1 MAKKKK
7 MVYSVVSTDHTTDE
21 PIDTH
26 VEGTYRKREDA
37 VTACVDYIMERLVL
51 RPDIRYAFMHDVNH
65 DQKTLIK
72 FLRGWCD
79 ATPGRIRKAFA
90 FKMDDWKMPE
100 DIGPAVRLFVREVVE
115 GGVYAMETEMES
127 DIGFEQFVFQ
137 IQENELK

>member
-1 MAKKKK
+1 MAKKK
-7 MVYSVVSTDHTTDE
+7 MVYSVVSTDITTDE
-21 PIDTH
+21 PVDTQ
-26 VEGTYRKREDA
+26 VVGTYRRREDA
-37 VTACVDYIMERLVL
+37 VTACIDYIMERLVL

-115 GGVYAMETEMES
+115 GGVYDMSTDMES
-127 DIGFEQFVFQ
+127 EIGCEQFVFE